1 MKRLTSIL
9 LTAAVAAL
17 AFPPS
22 SLQAQRSATRGFML
36 GAHLSGASLT
46 LENEDRNEAGGGGL
60 IVGYGVNRNITLLVQ
75 FDGAQFDEQS
85 TGDLEGDWRMGH
97 VDFGVRYSFANSL
110 RSWVPYLQGAFGYRS
125 VSVQDPIVDNV
136 QREEV
141 EISGGGLTLGGGVDI
156 YFAETFAL
164 DLQLLWTGG
173 EFNTLRVDN
182 VSATGFDVDA
192 TSARFNVGVAWW
204 P

>member
-1 MKRLTSIL
+1 MKRHTPTL
-9 LTAAVAAL
+9 LAMAVAGLVAL
-17 AFPPS
+17 PGA
-22 SLQAQRSATRGFML
+22 LQGQESTTRGFML

-46 LENEDRNEAGGGGL
+46 LENQDRNNAGGGGL
-60 IVGYGVNRNITLLVQ
+60 IVGYGLNRNVTLLVQ
-75 FDGAQFDEQS
+75 LDGAQFDEQS
-85 TGDLEGDWRMGH
+85 TGTVEGDWQMGH

-110 RSWVPYLQGAFGYRS
+110 RRWVPYLQGAFGYRS

-136 QREEV
+136 QRQEV
-141 EISGGGLTLGGGVDI
+141 EISGGGLTLGGGVDF
-156 YFAETFAL
+156 YFTQTFAL
-164 DLQLLWTGG
+164 DVQLLWTGG

-192 TSARFNVGVAWW
+192 TSARFNLGVAWW

>member
-22 SLQAQRSATRGFML
+22 SLQAQKSTTRGFML

-46 LENEDRNEAGGGGL
+46 LENEDRNAAGGGGL
-60 IVGYGVNRNITLLVQ
+60 LVGYGLNRNITLLVQ